1 MFILNHV
8 VSNSELDDTLVAN
21 FLFETREQAEK
32 AKAKLDAK
40 YDLVKDSSL
49 ESKVYSDIRE
59 INVCT
64 DNHEVTE
71 YLNELNDI
79 RLDVDDEYTEQEYE
93 EMKKQINAE

>member
-8 VSNSELDDTLVAN
+8 VSNSETNDTLVAN
-21 FLFETREQAEK
+21 FFFETKEQAEK

-40 YDLVKDSSL
+40 YDLVTNPNLGNKAC
-49 ESKVYSDIRE
+49 SDIRE
-59 INVCT
+59 ITVCT
-64 DNHEVTE
+64 DNHAINE

-93 EMKKQINAE
+93 EMKKQINEE